1 LHHAAYISQIAAG
14 IWPPTNPSG
23 VEMPANVYWLW
34 HATLA
39 AGGQVF
45 GASAFHMS
53 LLSNALGLAG
63 FLCALWLAVGV
74 QTSNRWLRLAAC
86 TVPFFILDPL
96 GLLQFAGRL
105 SLVWIPAL
113 FGALAAGEVGVF
125 EHLVGIARHHGALQ
139 LGDHSLVPLFPRL
152 GLFDGVLLSD
162 RAGDLVNKFLNFNS
176 FALAFFASAQL
187 LLLSTRFSWRVRGI
201 GIAVSTLALALISP
215 LPVLALGLS
224 VAAKV
229 FVEGPRVLR
238 DAKAEDSGLARVEL
252 AAPVLG
258 SLAGMLVALPSMDI
272 KCK

>member
-1 LHHAAYISQIAAG
+1 
-14 IWPPTNPSG
+14 
-23 VEMPANVYWLW
+23 M
-34 HATLA
+34 
-39 AGGQVF
+39 F